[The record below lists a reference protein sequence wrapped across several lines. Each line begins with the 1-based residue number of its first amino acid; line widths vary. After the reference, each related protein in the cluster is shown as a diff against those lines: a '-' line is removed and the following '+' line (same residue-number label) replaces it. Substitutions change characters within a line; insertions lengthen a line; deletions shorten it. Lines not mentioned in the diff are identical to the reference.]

1 MTIKQQIIFE
11 GKDQATPVVKNIQKA
26 TGDLDRGF
34 SSLQKTLIGVGA
46 ALATGG
52 FARSIIATTARFE
65 DLQDSLSA
73 VTGSAQNGARAF
85 DFVTKFATR
94 TQFSVEDLTKTYIKL
109 QASGIKPTEEL
120 LNTFTDTAA
129 ITTDQVG
136 TLEAITDLFA
146 RTVSGGLG
154 LEELNRLADRGVPVF
169 RILEEQLGLTRLQ
182 ISEFGK
188 TAEGAQKITEA
199 LQKGIQENFGGATQ
213 NVLDN
218 LSTAMSN
225 FGIAVSKAQNNV
237 GEGGLRDALSDVINQ
252 MTDFIEQNEDA
263 AIAVGEAL
271 GDAVRNTAAA
281 VEFLVEHI
289 EILKALGLAVLT
301 YKAAT
306 GFFRLAAAIRAAGT
320 ASVFLSK
327 KLGKAGI
334 AGIVLALAVAL
345 ADVTGMLDKMF
356 EAFEEAPDPVDTYLQ
371 SLDNVI
377 IKLSRLQDSTDD
389 AFDTLQ
395 NEGVFAVRNLEHE
408 IKELNKQLEFQQEL
422 LDETEIGTDAYKEG
436 IKTVEDLKSRI
447 IELEEAINA
456 YFQAVLDVP
465 PQDLGFIEANEI
477 LAAQISLWD
486 QLTNESLENYIK
498 KLEKLSDMDL
508 YKKALLPSD
517 IAEQE
522 RQKALAEVNE
532 FEKRKLITEK
542 EANKRRSI
550 INNEANNEIEK
561 LTKER
566 RVKELEAQGLSK
578 EGARNLAEY
587 EMMTQREKAEFII
600 DSAANAFEELGKHN
614 KTAFQAYKAFA
625 IAQTVMDTYRSAQA
639 AFTSLAPI
647 PFVGPALGIAAAGAA
662 IAAGFARVN
671 AIRSQ
676 QFQGRRR
683 GGPVTGGTPFL
694 VGEDSPEIFTPKTN
708 GDIIPLDKLSTGKRV
723 EVNFQITTLDASDFQ
738 DLLVRE
744 RGLIVNIINDAVMEQ
759 GREAVV

>member
-1 MTIKQQIIFE
+1 
-11 GKDQATPVVKNIQKA
+11 
-26 TGDLDRGF
+26 
-34 SSLQKTLIGVGA
+34 
-46 ALATGG
+46 
-52 FARSIIATTARFE
+52 ARSIIATTARFE

-377 IKLSRLQDSTDD
+377 IKLSRLQDSTD
-389 AFDTLQ
+389 
-395 NEGVFAVRNLEHE
+395 
-408 IKELNKQLEFQQEL
+408 
-422 LDETEIGTDAYKEG
+422 
-436 IKTVEDLKSRI
+436 
-447 IELEEAINA
+447 
-456 YFQAVLDVP
+456 
-465 PQDLGFIEANEI
+465 
-477 LAAQISLWD
+477 
-486 QLTNESLENYIK
+486 
-498 KLEKLSDMDL
+498 
-508 YKKALLPSD
+508 
-517 IAEQE
+517 
-522 RQKALAEVNE
+522 
-532 FEKRKLITEK
+532 
-542 EANKRRSI
+542 
-550 INNEANNEIEK
+550 
-561 LTKER
+561 
-566 RVKELEAQGLSK
+566 
-578 EGARNLAEY
+578 
-587 EMMTQREKAEFII
+587 
-600 DSAANAFEELGKHN
+600 
-614 KTAFQAYKAFA
+614 
-625 IAQTVMDTYRSAQA
+625 
-639 AFTSLAPI
+639 
-647 PFVGPALGIAAAGAA
+647 
-662 IAAGFARVN
+662 
-671 AIRSQ
+671 
-676 QFQGRRR
+676 
-683 GGPVTGGTPFL
+683 
-694 VGEDSPEIFTPKTN
+694 
-708 GDIIPLDKLSTGKRV
+708 
-723 EVNFQITTLDASDFQ
+723 
-738 DLLVRE
+738 
-744 RGLIVNIINDAVMEQ
+744 
-759 GREAVV
+759 